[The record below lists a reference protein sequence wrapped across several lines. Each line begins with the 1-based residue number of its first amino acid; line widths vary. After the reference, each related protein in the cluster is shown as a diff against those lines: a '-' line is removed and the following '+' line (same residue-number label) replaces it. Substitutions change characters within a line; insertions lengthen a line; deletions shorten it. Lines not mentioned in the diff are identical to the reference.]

1 MAAAQAQTYTL
12 HEVSAASR
20 CSCFPSTSGMAST
33 FENSTSG
40 IAVVREL
47 LEEVYDGFKEGFDT
61 PLLREAK
68 ALLQELA

>member
-1 MAAAQAQTYTL
+1 
-12 HEVSAASR
+12 
-20 CSCFPSTSGMAST
+20 MAST
-33 FENSTSG
+33 FGNSTSG

-47 LEEVYDGFKEGFDT
+47 LEEVYEGFKEGFDM